1 MKPAT
6 LELGGSDAFIVRE
19 DVEDMSSVVKGAI
32 KGRIKACGQAC
43 NNSKRFIIH
52 SSVYDQFK
60 VELIQELE
68 KGQKI
73 GDPLDKETTLGPLS
87 NAKQV
92 EILKQQV

>member
-1 MKPAT
+1 MRSLKFVGSTVVGKDLAKTCGEAMKPAT

-68 KGQKI
+68 KG
-73 GDPLDKETTLGPLS
+73 
-87 NAKQV
+87 
-92 EILKQQV
+92 